1 MQSESNSTQPVL
13 PKLVVMEKLEHSVK
27 GKVTAKAQ
35 LKDSLMERAKP
46 VKAVKETPEVALG

>member
-1 MQSESNSTQPVL
+1 VL